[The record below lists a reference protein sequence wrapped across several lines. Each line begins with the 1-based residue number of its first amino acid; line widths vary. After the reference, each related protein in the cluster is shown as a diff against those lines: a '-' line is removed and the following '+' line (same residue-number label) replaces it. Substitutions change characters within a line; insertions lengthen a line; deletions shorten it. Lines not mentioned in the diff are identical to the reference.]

1 MNEEYNEMSIGEGTY
16 ERFGVH
22 VQREDVVI
30 DCGANVGL
38 FSIFCNTKGIKK
50 VYAFEPVQ
58 ENLDILKRTVELNNP
73 EKNIVIVNKGLSN
86 VNDTVKI
93 SISGVASSIINNE
106 NLECNFEFIEVVK
119 LDDFIEENNIQ
130 KVDFIKADIEG
141 AERLMLEGAKRTLKK
156 FKPKLAI
163 CTYHLKDDVEVLTKI
178 IMDAN
183 PEYEI
188 YYGHKKIYAK

>member
-93 SISGVASSIINNE
+93 SISGVA
-106 NLECNFEFIEVVK
+106 FEFIEVVK